1 MVATDIIVTSYFLL
15 PFVYNSLNS
24 SKIDAPRKLLM
35 YLLSINAGLSTV
47 ITTSPSHNIWNIFI
61 VLKCLFLLLFLVR
74 FINWN
79 FKMYFLYMGILKSV
93 LILLY
98 TTIVYNDS
106 EILYRNVK
114 YTMRCICPFYSF
126 CPLNI
131 FLWQRNWSPKRG
143 S

>member
-1 MVATDIIVTSYFLL
+1 MVATVIIVTTYFLL
-15 PFVYNSLNS
+15 PFVHNSLNP
-24 SKIDAPRKLLM
+24 SKIDDPRKLLI
-35 YLLSINAGLSTV
+35 YLLSINSGLSTV
-47 ITTSPSHNIWNIFI
+47 ISTSLSNTIWNIFI

-79 FKMYFLYMGILKSV
+79 FKMYFLHMGILKTA
-93 LILLY
+93 LLLLY
-98 TTIVYNDS
+98 TTIVYNDF

-114 YTMRCICPFYSF
+114 YTTRCMWPFCSF
-126 CPLNI
+126 WPLNL